1 MAKYL
6 LMGSYTSDAWAA
18 QVKNP
23 QNRLEAVTPV
33 FEKMGGSVES
43 AYMAFGGDDLV
54 IIAEFPDN
62 VSAAALSIAV
72 AAGGGVSGL
81 KTIPLISFEDGVSA
95 LKQAANAT
103 YKAPGE

>member
-23 QNRLEAVTPV
+23 QNRLEAFTPV

-54 IIAEFPDN
+54 II
-62 VSAAALSIAV
+62 
-72 AAGGGVSGL
+72 
-81 KTIPLISFEDGVSA
+81 
-95 LKQAANAT
+95 Q
-103 YKAPGE
+103 

>member
-1 MAKYL
+1 MSKYL

-18 QVKNP
+18 QVKTP

-33 FEKMGGSVES
+33 FEKMGGSVEA
-43 AYMAFGGDDLV
+43 AYMAFGDDDLV

-81 KTIPLISFEDGVSA
+81 KTIPLISFEDGVNAIKKAS
-95 LKQAANAT
+95 QAT